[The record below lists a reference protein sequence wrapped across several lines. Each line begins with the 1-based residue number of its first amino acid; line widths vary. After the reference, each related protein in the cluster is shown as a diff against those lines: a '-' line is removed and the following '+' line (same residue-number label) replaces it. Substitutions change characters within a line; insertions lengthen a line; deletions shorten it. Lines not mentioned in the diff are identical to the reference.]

1 MYDSEGMKNVF
12 RLGIGTI
19 IFLVAA
25 VVALSL
31 KAFGDD
37 GVTLFPMDDGVSLF
51 DSPLE
56 LFPVEQPASLEKPEI
71 ELLLF
76 ESPKIEVKIEQ
87 VLADDFGRNHDRLSG
102 RKRPVMYCY
111 GPAWCI
117 PCGKMFDKVKTGDAR
132 IDVRCVKHDDD
143 STFPACVREYAVQF
157 GYPVQY
163 WATPKGAGALHHGV
177 KTLDELVEFVRLEPG
192 ETPPIRGFSRQ
203 VSTVLK
209 E

>member
-1 MYDSEGMKNVF
+1 MHKFEGLETLF
-12 RLGIGTI
+12 RWGIGTI
-19 IFLVAA
+19 IVLFAA

-31 KAFGDD
+31 NAFGDD
-37 GVTLFPMDDGVSLF
+37 ITLFSQSDDGVSLF
-51 DSPLE
+51 ESPME
-56 LFPVEQPASLEKPEI
+56 LFPIEQPAI

-76 ESPKIEVKIEQ
+76 ESPKIGARIEQ
-87 VLADDFGRNHDRLSG
+87 VLADDFGRNHDRPAG

-117 PCGKMFDKVKTGDAR
+117 PCSKMFDKVKNGDAR

-192 ETPPIRGFSRQ
+192 KTPPIRVFSRQ